1 MTIDEY
7 DDLVRSTFTLF
18 RVHILRLQLA
28 EEMTP
33 FESLSISEWG
43 EQLSVFLEE
52 TFETLDTDNEGC

>member
-1 MTIDEY
+1 MTIEEY

-28 EEMTP
+28 EEMAP
-33 FESLSISEWG
+33 FESLSISEWSD
-43 EQLSVFLEE
+43 QLSVFLEE